1 MFSGM
6 PIAEILVLCGFFMV
20 YIVEEV
26 THIVVDKLHK
36 SKVSD
41 VSI

>member
-1 MFSGM
+1 
-6 PIAEILVLCGFFMV
+6 MV